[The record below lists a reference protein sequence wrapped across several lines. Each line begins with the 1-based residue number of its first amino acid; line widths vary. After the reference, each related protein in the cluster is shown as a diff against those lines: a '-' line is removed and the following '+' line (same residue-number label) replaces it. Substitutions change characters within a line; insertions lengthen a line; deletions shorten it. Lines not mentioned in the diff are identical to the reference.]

1 MPDDTNL
8 FCVFIAEDSGEYGAS
23 DYTSDTFTINGPLNA
38 GLSVAKWQLRI
49 HSRTGLR
56 LACSTAG

>member
-38 GLSVAKWQLRI
+38 GLSVAKWQLRL
-49 HSRTGLR
+49 TDEV
-56 LACSTAG
+56 